1 MKNSRIRLFLFIH
14 VLIALTIVS
23 CSQPYFEIPT
33 LPNGEPDITQI
44 STTTVNPDPV
54 TTADSKFTVTA
65 YLPNAHSGD
74 KIKAQCLNMQVP
86 AGGGK
91 EGFLPISGTEKE
103 LTVNKDLKVSVTYSR
118 SEAKLN
124 DPGDVVLVVFGGKT
138 ASAQQRITLQKP

>member
-1 MKNSRIRLFLFIH
+1 MKNSKRLILLVN
-14 VLIALTIVS
+14 VLITLTIIS

-33 LPNGEPDITQI
+33 DPNGDPIITEL
-44 STTTVNPDPV
+44 STATVSPNPV

-65 YLPNAHSGD
+65 YLPNAHQGD
-74 KIKAQCLNMQVP
+74 KITAQCLNKQVP
-86 AGGGK
+86 QGGGK

-124 DPGDVVLVVFGGKT
+124 NPGDVVLVVFGGET
-138 ASAQQRITLQKP
+138 ASAQIRITLQ